1 MLSTELTHKAT
12 AEAHGRYTGNSS
24 HGTFPGSEPRQFHQ
38 EMEDWTHIFIGEFE
52 SRAEFCRK
60 GKFDKSSQRTLFRK
74 MCLDS
79 NILRFQGIKF
89 YSDQLSRGPGASPMN
104 TWVKSYHTSWEP
116 SLGSC
121 SGPKLIS
128 SSLRGLGISVL
139 LLLLIWFHSI
149 SPAIFFACTWP
160 NIRSTEPYKSIPVI
174 IGFFVFFFSFLCL
187 RFLKERKTDRLFW
200 SSLSADSQP
209 ALNQFYFF
217 GWGDCPCSGHE
228 GPEEQERAFLLSQ
241 TWLPGSVP
249 SSETVSR
256 TVRVGRRG
264 NETS

>member
-187 RFLKERKTDRLFW
+187 RFLKERKTEREIVLVQPISWFSASSKPVLFFRMRRLPLFRSW
-200 SSLSADSQP
+200 GARGTRTCLSPLSNMTTWICP
-209 ALNQFYFF
+209 FF
-217 GWGDCPCSGHE
+217 RNS
-228 GPEEQERAFLLSQ
+228 F
-241 TWLPGSVP
+241 
-249 SSETVSR
+249 
-256 TVRVGRRG
+256 
-264 NETS
+264 